1 MAIKHITRTE
11 SSALNELGQT
21 ETKAPMSTGD
31 FGYSSLRQKINHL
44 PISSLKRMLNYAS
57 SRP

>member
-21 ETKAPMSTGD
+21 ETKTPMSTGD
-31 FGYSSLRQKINHL
+31 FGYSSLRKKINHL